1 MVTSSISAAVIQC
14 EYEKRPTGFL
24 KSMIKDFAFGKYLV
38 KEFIPQ
44 PESWGQGKKKII
56 SNSKVI

>member
-14 EYEKRPTGFL
+14 DYEKRPKGFL

-44 PESWGQGKKKII
+44 PESWGQEKKK
-56 SNSKVI
+56 NHLK